1 VGKKDRG
8 EVDERRRGKKE
19 KKSYTSFFFFFFS
32 LDPWPICAQTA
43 LNLGSQQQH
52 DDDDDDMTSP
62 AEEEEEATLQL
73 TTCTL
78 KQEDVRCCLHS
89 SLHCCCP
96 RSNGGRGLV
105 FLADGNESC
114 SRLAGRGEKK
124 KIARRKEEALRRIR
138 RWRLALAEGKEENLV
153 VEEGGK
159 KELPFPPSPNLR
171 LLD

>member
-1 VGKKDRG
+1 VWGKKI
-8 EVDERRRGKKE
+8 EVKSTKGGGERRKE
-19 KKSYTSFFFFFFS
+19 KSYTSFFFFFFS

-52 DDDDDDMTSP
+52 DDDDMTSP

-138 RWRLALAEGKEENLV
+138 R
-153 VEEGGK
+153 
-159 KELPFPPSPNLR
+159 
-171 LLD
+171 